1 MTMLLA
7 GPLHWEI
14 FLGTLALT
22 CWMAAGVATILG
34 TPEEIRHGKV
44 SKACEYAATGLT
56 GAGIVSALAMVA
68 ILVLT

>member
-14 FLGTLALT
+14 LLGTLVLT

-34 TPEEIRHGKV
+34 TPEEIRHGKT
-44 SKACEYAATGLT
+44 SKTCEYATTGLT
-56 GAGIVSALAMVA
+56 GAGIISAVAMVA
-68 ILVLT
+68 ILVLA